1 MGVALASLYRAFAD
15 FEPRSSWYEG
25 ISAQIRREIAC
36 VCTSFLP
43 CPCQTNSN
51 HNMFASSCESFLT
64 FACGLLGKES
74 RAIRVVHVDLCFY
87 VSVWSEAEDGPPP
100 GFSRSWSWAWCSW
113 TLFKLCEERR
123 GIYCIVSESWS
134 QTEMQQIGKADN
146 EPCKAIFWMAGGPRC
161 LAMCFLPTFPEEVSS
176 M

>member
-15 FEPRSSWYEG
+15 FEPRSSDTKG
-25 ISAQIRREIAC
+25 SQRRSDVKLHAC
-36 VCTSFLP
+36 VRLFCLAHAK
-43 CPCQTNSN
+43 TNSN

-100 GFSRSWSWAWCSW
+100 GFSRS
-113 TLFKLCEERR
+113 
-123 GIYCIVSESWS
+123 
-134 QTEMQQIGKADN
+134 
-146 EPCKAIFWMAGGPRC
+146 
-161 LAMCFLPTFPEEVSS
+161 
-176 M
+176 